1 MLVILPCKSWK
12 CYLSTYQSRL
22 CRCLPDRFSI
32 RACSS
37 LSTEAA
43 PSLTNGLG
51 ADAELLHQSG
61 TCTSENKMVQVYSV
75 CQTHLHIKV
84 FCSSISFIIQLWMPW
99 GTQKQN
105 SCWSETRI
113 FSAPTTKHS
122 DQKPYKKGL
131 LSFHFFLLAITDTCV
146 FFPCFPVFLTE
157 LWQGAGEGMTPR
169 NRGQPAVWRRVRDVE
184 MEPLRWQ
191 QEIPNAVRY
200 FECSSALLRCLN
212 STQHLYP
219 VLAFTFACIDC
230 IMKLVSKVESSSGS
244 LKELR
249 LGFWKSLNGRLKSSL
264 DFLNVHTQ
272 GSTWT

>member
-1 MLVILPCKSWK
+1 MLSSYISLALAYLKIKWSKSTVSDRPIYTLECSAHLSVSSYNCGCLGVHKNKIPAGLRLGYSQLPRQNTQIRNHIRRVC
-12 CYLSTYQSRL
+12 CLS
-22 CRCLPDRFSI
+22 I
-32 RACSS
+32 
-37 LSTEAA
+37 
-43 PSLTNGLG
+43 
-51 ADAELLHQSG
+51 
-61 TCTSENKMVQVYSV
+61 
-75 CQTHLHIKV
+75 
-84 FCSSISFIIQLWMPW
+84 
-99 GTQKQN
+99 
-105 SCWSETRI
+105 
-113 FSAPTTKHS
+113 
-122 DQKPYKKGL
+122 
-131 LSFHFFLLAITDTCV
+131 FFLLAITDTCV
-146 FFPCFPVFLTE
+146 CFPCFPFYICLLFLTE

-200 FECSSALLRCLN
+200 FGCSSALLGCLN

-230 IMKLVSKVESSSGS
+230 IMKLVSKVEFSSGS

-272 GSTWT
+272 GSIWT